1 MLRLQPRAATEWQF
15 FSGGPLTQ
23 AEVFKFLEGVHL
35 RFGWPVSQGAWLE
48 GGIKVSTTYSL
59 QGLKGPFQGGPEIR

>member
-15 FSGGPLTQ
+15 FSGGALTQ
-23 AEVFKFLEGVHL
+23 AEVFKFLERVHL
-35 RFGWPVSQGAWLE
+35 WFGWPMSKGALLE
-48 GGIKVSTTYSL
+48 GGIKVSASYSL